1 MPRPSSGSAPP
12 TRLTAPPLPPRRS
25 LSYGDKPDRRTTA
38 GLQHHHVADTL
49 ADLLEEIAAAPHS
62 PRAGWQVVQSSRVTL
77 GQPMVAPQTRQ
88 LERSGSHGAWP
99 ISPNHRSSH
108 LLSYK
113 SGPPWTF
120 RASSC
125 SMRTADPAVEDAM
138 SLAYL
143 AQDADHQKIE
153 WLHGG
158 IMSVLLD
165 GDKTNG
171 QLGMVRTH
179 GGAGAAAPVHVH
191 SHEDEVFLVLEG
203 SGIFWVG
210 DQRHQVSAGGVAYLP
225 RGLPHAY
232 RMTSEHFD
240 VITLCTPAGVERFFR
255 AARADRARNAR
266 GLPRTG
272 PHRRRRRGPRARSG
286 RQLGVQ
292 PAPTIRASEQSHLSN
307 EEATHRGDSL

>member
-1 MPRPSSGSAPP
+1 
-12 TRLTAPPLPPRRS
+12 
-25 LSYGDKPDRRTTA
+25 
-38 GLQHHHVADTL
+38 
-49 ADLLEEIAAAPHS
+49 
-62 PRAGWQVVQSSRVTL
+62 
-77 GQPMVAPQTRQ
+77 
-88 LERSGSHGAWP
+88 
-99 ISPNHRSSH
+99 
-108 LLSYK
+108 
-113 SGPPWTF
+113 
-120 RASSC
+120 
-125 SMRTADPAVEDAM
+125 MRTADPAVEDAM

-143 AQDADHQKIE
+143 AQDADDQKIE

-255 AARADRARNAR
+255 AAGWDLSKPKPPEWEITPATLAAAAAQEGQQILGPPLAEHEPSIPRDILARLTQQQMPEVR
-266 GLPRTG
+266 
-272 PHRRRRRGPRARSG
+272 
-286 RQLGVQ
+286 
-292 PAPTIRASEQSHLSN
+292 
-307 EEATHRGDSL
+307 